1 MGVCNIQDDKPG
13 PGTYL
18 GLATQSQS
26 ETSFSKR
33 GTGSFA
39 SKVDPFERW
48 LKTSDGISV
57 QARAASFDY
66 FQYFGNRYI
75 KKTTNYNR

>member
-1 MGVCNIQDDKPG
+1 MISCVAVQDDKPG

-18 GLATQSQS
+18 GLTTQAQS

-39 SKVDPFERW
+39 SKVDPFFRHRI
-48 LKTSDGISV
+48 KTSGISV
-57 QARAASFDY
+57 KAS
-66 FQYFGNRYI
+66 NS
-75 KKTTNYNR
+75 KLNWAS